1 VRHVRLRFTVWRLM
15 VVVAAAALVMGTSVV
30 ALRLTRLRAT
40 YLESAAEQARQESAY
55 GQLEQSR
62 LRMAEGRPL
71 KDFAR
76 QARKDAVIYRKTAG
90 YHAALK
96 QKYLAAAARPW
107 RSVEPDPPPPD
118 LWDRAVYWSARGDH
132 RRAVAAYE
140 ELLARND
147 SIVLLD
153 LTLPPIV
160 TGTVNPLKGS
170 DTRLVL
176 DRLAWALATCP
187 EASLRDGKRAIALA
201 AAACE
206 RDQWKEP
213 SLIATLAAAY
223 AESGDFAR
231 AVAMQN
237 DAIDNLPVGD
247 FKLKAFR
254 ERLQL
259 YQNKK
264 PYRDKGRNGM

>member
-1 VRHVRLRFTVWRLM
+1 VRLLRLRFTVWRLM
-15 VVVAAAALVMGTSVV
+15 VVVAAVALVTGASRE
-30 ALRLTRLRAT
+30 ALRLTRRRAT
-40 YLESAAEQARQESAY
+40 YLKSAAEQARQEAAY
-55 GQLEQSR
+55 GQLEQSS
-62 LRMAEGRPL
+62 LELAETALVADGMWQVREV
-71 KDFAR
+71 AR
-76 QARKDAVIYRKTAG
+76 QARKDAVMYQKTAG

-118 LWDRAVYWSARGDH
+118 PLDRAVYWSERGDH

-140 ELLARND
+140 ELLTRND
-147 SIVLLD
+147 S
-153 LTLPPIV
+153 
-160 TGTVNPLKGS
+160 S
-170 DTRLVL
+170 LVL
-176 DRLAWALATCP
+176 DRLAWVLATCP

-201 AAACE
+201 AGACE
-206 RDQWKEP
+206 RERWKDP
-213 SLIATLAAAY
+213 SPIATLAAAY

-237 DAIDNLPVGD
+237 EAIANLPAGD
-247 FKLKAFR
+247 LKLKALS

-264 PYRDKGRNGM
+264 PYRDQGPGGRP